1 MLLLDEMELS
11 EKKLKGTPK
20 SKNFHLRKNV
30 TYKQAVV
37 KMLSTL
43 NHKNIDYA
51 MFYIAKHSED
61 FKVKDENGNEVKVPD
76 VLKDWKKN
84 MSKDERS
91 NEAMHLSFS
100 IDEDKTYRNYEA
112 LEKSVADVLRH
123 NFYEHKYVYTV
134 HKHQGKPHVHVI
146 INKRSKFTNR
156 KMNFKNKSEIKT
168 FFKSMR
174 DQFGENLN
182 AYNEDFNYTSDYKVE
197 RDLKYN
203 MLSKTIKDLEK
214 KINLNNNMI
223 SQAEENI
230 KTYNKELDDINN
242 RIDINLKENI
252 NLSEIDH
259 NRNLQKTKLIL
270 KRNKELT
277 RIKKDLESNIKKQET
292 IIHNSLFIIKESK
305 TKDFV
310 NIEHTIKFFESKTN
324 KKNMTLRQYV
334 GIDDLK
340 EDFKE
345 LKHFYDIK
353 ITKEL
358 EDEKDQIQLLS
369 MTTNAFKIYKLY
381 KQAISREFENTSVIK
396 NKIHDKQISENKEFL
411 QKIFKERD
419 HEVELMQRKVKRTL
433 ELLKDSD
440 ILTKKNKE
448 KELNFLEK
456 ERNFIEQLK
465 EYNHDLIENYLDKNR
480 SLKNF
485 KISIKEINEK
495 TSIYKIQ
502 KNIIEKEYFLDNTK
516 NKEDK
521 LYLEGLEK
529 ILNKHIDTRALKNY
543 RTTQYLKKELK
554 TANTIKKKEETINT
568 LRFLKEEK
576 NIINKTY
583 MKHIKKSDI
592 KLYLSEFEQA
602 LNNETKETSI
612 YKLLEYQEELQ
623 FRNKLY
629 TNKDDKHHLE
639 ELKESLKQLIELR
652 AFRNYQ
658 VSNLLK
664 QKYKNCNTKEDKE
677 KVLES
682 IKFINNERDTI
693 KKVYDKAFTKDEKK
707 SLLINFE
714 QNVHKLDH
722 NTKSIYTIKIYEEE
736 RKFRSKFNIEDRQD
750 LVKIKE
756 IKEQIKFKTLLRE
769 DKVKNSIDYYSD
781 QLNKD
786 LEDKE
791 IHKIK
796 ETLEFMKNES
806 KVIKDFKQKNTRSNS
821 KTFDL
826 ER

>member
-292 IIHNSLFIIKESK
+292 IIHNSLFIMKESK

-433 ELLKDSD
+433 ELLKDSES
-440 ILTKKNKE
+440 LTKKNKE
-448 KELNFLEK
+448 KELSFLEK

-502 KNIIEKEYFLDNTK
+502 KNIIEKEYFLDNSK

-639 ELKESLKQLIELR
+639 ELNESLKQLVDLR

-714 QNVHKLDH
+714 QNVHKLGH
-722 NTKSIYTIKIYEEE
+722 NTKSIYTIKTYEEE

-791 IHKIK
+791 ILKIK
-796 ETLEFMKNES
+796 GTLEFMKNES